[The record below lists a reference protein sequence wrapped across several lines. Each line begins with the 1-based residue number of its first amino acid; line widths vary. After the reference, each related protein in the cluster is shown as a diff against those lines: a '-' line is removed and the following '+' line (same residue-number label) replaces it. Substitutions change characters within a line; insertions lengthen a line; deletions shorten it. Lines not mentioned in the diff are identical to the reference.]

1 MRWQN
6 TGVFATPQGPPGAS
20 GVPQMQPGQQTMPPQ
35 QSYQGGY
42 SPDHLPPPPGQQS
55 TFGQQPQ
62 GGYAPPPQPYGVQ
75 PGVPGTQ
82 FAQPLSTQQP
92 GQQWG
97 TPAQGQAPQQPQQQW
112 PQGQPQQPNY
122 GQQPQQQWP
131 QGQPAQ
137 QQPGRVQLD
146 DNTILDGAGVP
157 PELRGRSW
165 ADARRLYSALSTDW
179 LQRNSRQQ
187 TPAQQSLQQ
196 QGFGQQ
202 PQQPQGFQQS
212 FQGQPGQQP
221 NGQQDPRQFWQ
232 NPQQHIGDIVG
243 QAIEQRLGPVLQRN
257 QQTAI
262 LEARNVAQTGIQD
275 FSYLEPDIMQ
285 IVAGARPEDLQNP
298 QVWIAAARMA
308 RGQRMEAGQY
318 DPRAAQQRQP
328 QVPGQQNG
336 QQNGQ
341 YGPGY
346 VVPAYQAPPVNQFFS
361 ESPSAPNVGG
371 YGGPQGSGKQPTQED
386 YHYAQKWQMPIQ
398 DFMAWK
404 YGANPQ
410 PVGSF

>member
-1 MRWQN
+1 MSWQN

-20 GVPQMQPGQQTMPPQ
+20 GVPQMQPGQQTMPSQ
-35 QSYQGGY
+35 QNYQGGY
-42 SPDHLPPPPGQQS
+42 SPDHLPPPPGQQP
-55 TFGQQPQ
+55 QQ

-97 TPAQGQAPQQPQQQW
+97 TPAQAP
-112 PQGQPQQPNY
+112 
-122 GQQPQQQWP
+122 QQPQQQWP

-137 QQPGRVQLD
+137 QNPQGQPQQQWPQGQPAQQQGRVQLD

-157 PELRGRSW
+157 PELRGRTW

-202 PQQPQGFQQS
+202 PQGQQFAPQGQQP
-212 FQGQPGQQP
+212 FQGQQPGQQP
-221 NGQQDPRQFWQ
+221 AQDPRQFWQ

-262 LEARNVAQTGIQD
+262 LEARNIAQTGIQD
-275 FSYLEPDIMQ
+275 FGYLEPDIMQ
-285 IVAGARPEDLQNP
+285 IVSGARPEDLQNP

-318 DPRAAQQRQP
+318 QPQTTQQRQP
-328 QVPGQQNG
+328 QIPGQNG
-336 QQNGQ
+336 NGNGGG

-346 VVPAYQAPPVNQFFS
+346 AQPAYNAPPVNQFFS

-371 YGGPQGSGKQPTQED
+371 YGGPQGSGKQATQED

-404 YGANPQ
+404 YGAQPQ